1 MGHKTSEGWCFEKLS
16 GNGFKTALAVQ
27 PKAPEPAG
35 REYIFHIHVRA
46 GEREKK

>member
-16 GNGFKTALAVQ
+16 ENGFKTALAGQ

-35 REYIFHIHVRA
+35 REYISRVYVYTH
-46 GEREKK
+46 